1 MKVSVNDSP
10 RWAGAIVPRKR
21 PPISAGLGW
30 VNRMPSVVMTTTKSV
45 PVSRRTCSA
54 NGCSAA
60 LGSAATRPSR
70 TVGMTAATA
79 CATPSTSSWAP
90 AELAALACE

>member
-10 RWAGAIVPRKR
+10 RTAGSMVPRNV

-30 VNRMPSVVMTTTKSV
+30 LNRRPSVVITTTKSV
-45 PVSRRTCSA
+45 PVSTRTCSA
-54 NGCSAA
+54 KGCSTA
-60 LGSAATRPSR
+60 LGSFADSASR
-70 TVGMTAATA
+70 TVGVSASA
-79 CATPSTSSWAP
+79 CAMPSTSSWAP

>member
-10 RWAGAIVPRKR
+10 RWAGAMVPRKW

-54 NGCSAA
+54 NGCSTA
-60 LGSAATRPSR
+60 LGSGAANPSR
-70 TVGMTAATA
+70 TVGAAATA
-79 CATPSTSSWAP
+79 CATPSTSSCAP